1 MTLTCKSLIM
11 IYKNAN
17 NDSFGKA
24 DVFVDGNLKQTYS
37 GHEDGGWNNCM
48 IVMLIDEQTSSKHTI
63 EIKMAEGDEDKAFTI
78 LAFGYAE

>member
-1 MTLTCKSLIM
+1 MV
-11 IYKNAN
+11 YKNAN

-24 DVFVDGNLKQTYS
+24 DVFVDGKLQKTYA

-48 IVMLIDEQTSSKHTI
+48 IVMIVDEAVAGPHTI

-78 LAFGYAE
+78 LAFGYAL

>member
-1 MTLTCKSLIM
+1 MV
-11 IYKNAN
+11 YKNAN

-24 DVFVDGNLKQTYS
+24 DVFVDGKLFKTYA

-48 IVMLIDEQTSSKHTI
+48 IVMLIDENAVSRHTV
-63 EIKMAEGDEDKAFTI
+63 EIKMSEGEEEKAFTI